1 MESNLVELVCHA
13 PASFADDN
21 TTHSSDNLLNSCDVE
36 GEKSNK
42 LLDHSCLVKDKILR
56 VGMRFEHLK
65 LVQDFYTTYAKKVGF
80 VSKIR
85 NTNFDGMTKEPIN
98 QFIHCNWEGFHGS
111 RVKAPTQKNTIAA
124 VGCRARIYAKFDK
137 EKQDW
142 VMLKV
147 DLRHLHPC
155 STKKAM
161 HYHENRELT
170 IHTKCVIEVNDEAGI
185 RPNETFLALA
195 NEAFE
200 DGWAEFIDEFNLHH
214 NTWLSDLFED
224 RRMWV
229 PIFFKGQFWAA
240 MRSMQ
245 RSESMHALFGG
256 YLHCKTSLVQ
266 FIHEFDN
273 VFRNK
278 EQKELEDDAAD
289 SRGVIP
295 CAIS

>member
-1 MESNLVELVCHA
+1 
-13 PASFADDN
+13 
-21 TTHSSDNLLNSCDVE
+21 
-36 GEKSNK
+36 
-42 LLDHSCLVKDKILR
+42 
-56 VGMRFEHLK
+56 
-65 LVQDFYTTYAKKVGF
+65 
-80 VSKIR
+80 
-85 NTNFDGMTKEPIN
+85 MTKEPIN

-195 NEAFE
+195 NEVGEPLNLCFLEKDIRNYISSRLRATNVNFDVKE
-200 DGWAEFIDEFNLHH
+200 MLNYFMRMKDINPNFFYAVNVDDDYKFRSAVSVDARCRVSYEYYGDMVPFDTTYSTNRHGLPFASFIDVNHH
-214 NTWLSDLFED
+214 GKFTLLGCSLLGSEEIPSFE
-224 RRMWV
+224 
-229 PIFFKGQFWAA
+229 
-240 MRSMQ
+240 
-245 RSESMHALFGG
+245 
-256 YLHCKTSLVQ
+256 
-266 FIHEFDN
+266 
-273 VFRNK
+273 
-278 EQKELEDDAAD
+278 
-289 SRGVIP
+289 
-295 CAIS
+295 